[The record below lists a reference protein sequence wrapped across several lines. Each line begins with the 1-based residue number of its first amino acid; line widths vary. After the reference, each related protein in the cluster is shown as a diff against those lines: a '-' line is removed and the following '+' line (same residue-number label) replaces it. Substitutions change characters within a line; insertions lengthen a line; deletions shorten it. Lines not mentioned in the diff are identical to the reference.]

1 MIDLKL
7 SNDDKP
13 FDVSY
18 LYNQWILQQ
27 KEKKR
32 GYFLLSNSLEEY
44 LPLVKTAAMN
54 LYLF

>member
-13 FDVSY
+13 FDMSY

-27 KEKKR
+27 KEKKEATS
-32 GYFLLSNSLEEY
+32 YY
-44 LPLVKTAAMN
+44 LIP
-54 LYLF
+54 